1 MSCSMHSNRNTR
13 PSNSQLRNSDS
24 ARSSTPRRDRAP
36 ARFAPLHGRGSGF
49 GEPRR
54 TCAQRM
60 KSLVVDSVTGVDVA
74 LPIAGPGARSF
85 AFIIDW
91 HLRTILS
98 VAWYIVAA
106 MLYNGSLYVNAPLSP
121 DSAWFVYVIAPPAAI
136 YFLYHPVWEVAT
148 RGHTPGKRMAGVQ
161 IVSREGGAP
170 SVGSLLARNVFR
182 LVDSFPI
189 AYAVGLVTTMVT
201 RHHVR
206 IGDLAAG
213 TLLVYVHDG
222 APLAHYSA
230 DSLAGNQLDATT
242 AEVVGELLQRWE
254 TLDNAARRRMA
265 QMILADTTE
274 DDAILRAKL
283 EVLATGARQ

>member
-1 MSCSMHSNRNTR
+1 MD
-13 PSNSQLRNSDS
+13 QE
-24 ARSSTPRRDRAP
+24 
-36 ARFAPLHGRGSGF
+36 SG
-49 GEPRR
+49 
-54 TCAQRM
+54 
-60 KSLVVDSVTGVDVA
+60 LVVDSVTGVDVA

-91 HLRTILS
+91 HIRTILS
-98 VAWYIVAA
+98 VAWYVVAA
-106 MLYNGSLYVNAPLSP
+106 MLHNGSLYVNAPLVP
-121 DSAWFVYVIAPPAAI
+121 DSAWFVYVVAPPAAI

-161 IVSREGGAP
+161 IASKDGGAP

-222 APLAHYSA
+222 VPLARYSA
-230 DSLAGNQLDATT
+230 GHLAGNQLDATT
-242 AEVVGELLQRWE
+242 AEVVSELLQRWE
-254 TLDNAARRRMA
+254 TLDSPARRRMA
-265 QMILADTTE
+265 QMILADTTG
-274 DDAILRAKL
+274 DDALLRTRL
-283 EVLATGARQ
+283 ESLAAGGRT

>member
-1 MSCSMHSNRNTR
+1 VFL
-13 PSNSQLRNSDS
+13 QQ
-24 ARSSTPRRDRAP
+24 
-36 ARFAPLHGRGSGF
+36 SG
-49 GEPRR
+49 
-54 TCAQRM
+54 
-60 KSLVVDSVTGVDVA
+60 LVVDSVTGVDVA

-91 HLRTILS
+91 HIRTVLS

-106 MLYNGSLYVNAPLSP
+106 MLYNGSLHINAPLSP
-121 DSAWFVYVIAPPAAI
+121 DSAWFVYVIAPAAAI

-161 IVSREGGAP
+161 IVSKEGGAP
-170 SVGSLLARNVFR
+170 GVGSLLARNVFR

-222 APLAHYSA
+222 ARLARYSA
-230 DSLAGNQLDATT
+230 DRPAENQLDATT
-242 AEVVGELLQRWE
+242 AEVVSELLQRWE

-265 QMILADTTE
+265 QMILADTTD
-274 DDAILRAKL
+274 DDAVLRTRL
-283 EVLATGARQ
+283 ESLANGGRP

>member
-1 MSCSMHSNRNTR
+1 M
-13 PSNSQLRNSDS
+13 QYEGL
-24 ARSSTPRRDRAP
+24 AI
-36 ARFAPLHGRGSGF
+36 
-49 GEPRR
+49 
-54 TCAQRM
+54 
-60 KSLVVDSVTGVDVA
+60 DSVTGVDVA

-91 HLRTILS
+91 HIRTILS

-106 MLYNGSLYVNAPLSP
+106 MLHNGSLYVNAPLTP

-136 YFLYHPVWEVAT
+136 YFLYQPIWEVVT

-170 SVGSLLARNVFR
+170 SVGSLLTRNVFR
-182 LVDSFPI
+182 LVDSFPV

-222 APLAHYSA
+222 APLTHYFA
-230 DSLAGNQLDATT
+230 DRPAESQLDATT
-242 AEVVGELLQRWE
+242 AEVVAELLQRWE
-254 TLDNAARRRMA
+254 ALDEAARRRMA
-265 QMILADTTE
+265 QRILADTT
-274 DDAILRAKL
+274 DDEAILRARL
-283 EVLATGARQ
+283 ESLATGGRS

>member
-1 MSCSMHSNRNTR
+1 MD
-13 PSNSQLRNSDS
+13 LEK
-24 ARSSTPRRDRAP
+24 
-36 ARFAPLHGRGSGF
+36 G
-49 GEPRR
+49 
-54 TCAQRM
+54 
-60 KSLVVDSVTGVDVA
+60 LVVDSVTGVDVA

-91 HLRTILS
+91 HIRTILS

-106 MLYNGSLYVNAPLSP
+106 MLHNGSLYVSAPLTP

-148 RGHTPGKRMAGVQ
+148 RGHTPGKRTAGVQ
-161 IVSREGGAP
+161 IVSRDGGAP

-182 LVDSFPI
+182 LVDSFPV
-189 AYAVGLVTTMVT
+189 AYAVGLVATMVT

-222 APLAHYSA
+222 APPLAHYSV
-230 DSLAGNQLDATT
+230 DSPAENQLDATT
-242 AEVVGELLQRWE
+242 AEVVTELLQRWE

-265 QMILADTTE
+265 QRILADTSD
-274 DDAILRAKL
+274 DDAILRARL
-283 EVLATGARQ
+283 ESLAKGGRS

>member
-1 MSCSMHSNRNTR
+1 VIL
-13 PSNSQLRNSDS
+13 QQ
-24 ARSSTPRRDRAP
+24 
-36 ARFAPLHGRGSGF
+36 SG
-49 GEPRR
+49 
-54 TCAQRM
+54 
-60 KSLVVDSVTGVDVA
+60 LVVDSVTGVDVA

-91 HLRTILS
+91 HIRTILS

-106 MLYNGSLYVNAPLSP
+106 MLYNSSLHINAPLSP
-121 DSAWFVYVIAPPAAI
+121 DSAWFVYVIAPAAAI

-161 IVSREGGAP
+161 IVSKEGGAP
-170 SVGSLLARNVFR
+170 GVGSLLARNVFR

-222 APLAHYSA
+222 VSLARYSA
-230 DSLAGNQLDATT
+230 DRPTENQLDATT
-242 AEVVGELLQRWE
+242 AEVVSELLQRWE

-265 QMILADTTE
+265 QMILADTTD
-274 DDAILRAKL
+274 DDAVLRTKL
-283 EVLATGARQ
+283 ESLANGGRP

>member
-1 MSCSMHSNRNTR
+1 MDLKT
-13 PSNSQLRNSDS
+13 
-24 ARSSTPRRDRAP
+24 
-36 ARFAPLHGRGSGF
+36 G
-49 GEPRR
+49 
-54 TCAQRM
+54 
-60 KSLVVDSVTGVDVA
+60 LVVDSVTGVDVA

-85 AFIIDW
+85 AFLIDW
-91 HLRTILS
+91 HIRAILS

-106 MLYNGSLYVNAPLSP
+106 MLYNRSLYVTAPLSP
-121 DSAWFVYVIAPPAAI
+121 DSAWFVYVVAPPAAI

-161 IVSREGGAP
+161 IVSRDGGAP

-189 AYAVGLVTTMVT
+189 AYAVGLVTTMLT

-206 IGDLAAG
+206 VGDLAAG
-213 TLLVYVHDG
+213 TLLVYAHEG
-222 APLAHYSA
+222 APLARYSA
-230 DSLAGNQLDATT
+230 DRLAGSQLDAAT

-265 QMILADTTE
+265 QRILADTTGSDE
-274 DDAILRAKL
+274 AVLRARL
-283 EVLATGARQ
+283 ESLATGGRP

>member
-1 MSCSMHSNRNTR
+1 MD
-13 PSNSQLRNSDS
+13 QE
-24 ARSSTPRRDRAP
+24 A
-36 ARFAPLHGRGSGF
+36 G
-49 GEPRR
+49 
-54 TCAQRM
+54 
-60 KSLVVDSVTGVDVA
+60 LVVDSVTGVDVA

-91 HLRTILS
+91 HIRTILS
-98 VAWYIVAA
+98 VAWYVVAA
-106 MLYNGSLYVNAPLSP
+106 MLHNRSLYVTAPLTP
-121 DSAWFVYVIAPPAAI
+121 DSAWFVYVVAPPAAI

-161 IVSREGGAP
+161 IVSTEGGAP

-222 APLAHYSA
+222 APLAGYSA
-230 DSLAGNQLDATT
+230 DRLAENQLDATT
-242 AEVVGELLQRWE
+242 AEVVSELLQRWE

-265 QMILADTTE
+265 QTILADTTD
-274 DDAILRAKL
+274 DDAILRSRL
-283 EVLATGARQ
+283 ESLAAGGPS